1 MIGFSLF
8 FGSDPHQGTSK
19 HCTPAA
25 VVRNNLS
32 QQRRKANMVN
42 PVNKNTQDLLGAITN
57 ILLLNYA
64 AYSSHPKPSD

>member
-1 MIGFSLF
+1 
-8 FGSDPHQGTSK
+8 
-19 HCTPAA
+19 
-25 VVRNNLS
+25 
-32 QQRRKANMVN
+32 MVN